1 MVRRTIEG
9 PIQQIMQSLRWIGV
23 LGLLLVLALPAQGQQ
38 FATLSGFV
46 ADSSSGESLIGA
58 NVILEG
64 TGQGASTNA
73 SGFFAI
79 TRVEPGNYTV
89 VCSYIGFEPYRQV
102 LTVAPGESR
111 RLDVQLTPE
120 AAFLDEVV
128 VSATRLAEEESRNI
142 GVGQISIQTVK
153 ELPTI
158 LEPDVFRTLQLL
170 PGVAAASDY
179 SSGLYIR
186 GGNPGQTLILLD
198 RTKIYNPSHV
208 FGFFSTFNPDAIKDL
223 RLFKGGYPAYYGGS
237 LGAVLDVNNKDGN
250 RREYHG
256 GVSLGLL
263 ASRAFVEGPYS
274 RGSWML
280 AVRRSTL
287 EPLLAAL
294 DDIDGI
300 PDAFYFYDVNGKFNL
315 DATQN
320 DRVSISFYVGSDHLR
335 LGFFEDASIGLDYGN
350 TTLTGTW
357 VHLFS
362 SKLIANIT
370 ATTSRY
376 NSMPRVVFAGTE
388 IRQEN
393 SIYETSVRA
402 DFEYFSDRQHDIKTG
417 IWAGRF
423 LAPLKT
429 FFDGQDSF
437 ASRNRVEHAAAYLQD
452 TWRLSSQWQITGGF
466 RATYFANGDHF
477 TIAPRF
483 SIEHRL
489 SPDIRLQ
496 ASVGRY
502 YQFQTLVTNE
512 SFSGFDFWLTSG
524 RGVRPAFGNQ
534 YIMGAKTNLPAGL
547 ALDLEVYYRTMR
559 DLFEPDPFL
568 ADPSGLE
575 YRDLFTFGE
584 GTAQGLEVQLTRNIG
599 RLYGFLAYTLG
610 STNRTFE
617 GINTDTQRQPRT
629 FKPKHDRLHDF
640 NGVVSWDIGRRWTV
654 NAVFSYATGQ
664 AYTNPEAR
672 YQLQDTDE
680 ITGVANTDVLLSR
693 GLNEARLPAYHRL
706 DVGVSW
712 KGGFFRFAD
721 YELQLQVINAYSRRN
736 TWFISHQFRTDG
748 TVDNVNVPQI
758 PIPLPNIAFTLKF

>member
-1 MVRRTIEG
+1 MNR
-9 PIQQIMQSLRWIGV
+9 MQSIRW
-23 LGLLLVLALPAQGQQ
+23 LGLLGLLQLCMLPAKGQQ

-46 ADSSSGESLIGA
+46 ADSSNGEWLIGA

-64 TGQGASTNA
+64 TGKGASANS

-79 TRVEPGNYTV
+79 TRVEAGEYIV
-89 VCSYIGFEPYRQV
+89 ICSYIGFEPFRQV
-102 LTVAPGESR
+102 VTVAPGESR
-111 RLDVQLTPE
+111 RLDIQLTPE
-120 AAFLDEVV
+120 AEFLEEVV
-128 VSATRLAEEESRNI
+128 VSAGRLAEEESRNI

-170 PGVAAASDY
+170 PGVTAASDY

-223 RLFKGGYPAYYGGS
+223 RLHKGGYPAFYGGS

-250 RREYHG
+250 RLKHHG
-256 GVSLGLL
+256 GLSLGLL

-274 RGSWML
+274 KGSWML

-294 DDIDGI
+294 DDVDGI
-300 PDAFYFYDVNGKFNL
+300 PDAFHFYDVNGKFNL

-335 LGFFEDASIGLDYGN
+335 FGFYEDTSIGLDYGN
-350 TTLTGTW
+350 ATLTGTW

-362 SKLIANIT
+362 SKLLANFT

-376 NSMPRVVFAGTE
+376 NSTPRVVIAGTE

-393 SIYETSVRA
+393 SIYETSLRV

-437 ASRNRVEHAAAYLQD
+437 TSRNRVEHAAAYVQD
-452 TWRLSSQWQITGGF
+452 TWRPSPQWLMTGGL

-477 TIAPRF
+477 TLAPRF

-489 SPDIRLQ
+489 NPDIRLQ

-512 SFSGFDFWLTSG
+512 SFSGFDYWLTSG
-524 RGVRPAFGNQ
+524 RGVKPAFGNQ
-534 YIMGAKTNLPAGL
+534 YIMGAKTNLPAGF
-547 ALDLEVYYRTMR
+547 ALDTEVYYRTMR

-584 GTAQGLEVQLTRNIG
+584 GTAQGLEVQLMRNVG

-610 STNRTFE
+610 ATNRSFD
-617 GINTDTQRQPRT
+617 GINTDGQRQPRT

-640 NGVVSWDIGRRWTV
+640 NGVVSWDIGRRWTL

-672 YQLQDTDE
+672 YQLQNTDE
-680 ITGVANTDVLLSR
+680 ITGVATTDVLLSR
-693 GLNEARLPAYHRL
+693 GLNGARLPDYHRL
-706 DVGVSW
+706 DIGATW
-712 KGGFFRFAD
+712 KGGFFGFAD
-721 YELQLQVINAYSRRN
+721 YELQLQVINAYARRN
-736 TWFISHQFRTDG
+736 TWFISHQFQPDG
-748 TVDNVNVPQI
+748 TVDNVDVPQI